1 MSIEIDSRVGNE
13 RKQFATQI
21 PPEFCQMIIDS
32 GFHGDET
39 PDFYEGLLAGY
50 AVSLSILNQM
60 TVEYAKVVIGSFI
73 AHIAKFTIESG
84 ISTS

>member
-50 AVSLSILNQM
+50 AVSLSI
-60 TVEYAKVVIGSFI
+60 